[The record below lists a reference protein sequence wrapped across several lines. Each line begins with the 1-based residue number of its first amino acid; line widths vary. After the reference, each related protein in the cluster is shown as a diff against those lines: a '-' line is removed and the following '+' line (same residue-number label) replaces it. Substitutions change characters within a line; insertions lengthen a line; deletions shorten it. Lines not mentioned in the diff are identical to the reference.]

1 MRIPQRTAAA
11 ALALACTIG
20 IAACGGDNKGGN
32 ILGAGTTTATTA
44 ATAASSPA
52 SSSSGGSGSTDS
64 TATTSG
70 STASSGSSASAPD
83 ASTTTPSFSG
93 KGSSDLCGYAKQIE
107 DSQNLNDVFSG
118 DNPNLKDAYA
128 KLDNVFDQAV
138 SKSPAEIKPDMQTL
152 QKGFKAL
159 ENVLAKYDY
168 DIGKM
173 TQAAASDPSVMQQIQ
188 TFDTP
193 EFEAASSR
201 VDAYFENV
209 CGIKDTSTT

>member
-20 IAACGGDNKGGN
+20 IAACGGDNKGGGV
-32 ILGAGTTTATTA
+32 LGAGSTTATTVA
-44 ATAASSPA
+44 PATSSGASGGTASTDGTASTGASTATSASPA
-52 SSSSGGSGSTDS
+52 SGGADVN
-64 TATTSG
+64 TTS
-70 STASSGSSASAPD
+70 
-83 ASTTTPSFSG
+83 PSFSG

-107 DSQNLNDVFSG
+107 ASSNLNDVFSG
-118 DNPNLKDAYA
+118 DNPNLKDAYS
-128 KLDNVFDQAV
+128 KLDDVFNQAV

-159 ENVLAKYDY
+159 EDVLAKYDY
-168 DIGKM
+168 DISKM

-193 EFEAASSR
+193 EFEAASQR

-209 CGIKDTSTT
+209 CGIKNTSTT

>member
-20 IAACGGDNKGGN
+20 IAACGGDNKGGG
-32 ILGAGTTTATTA
+32 ILGSGTTTATTA
-44 ATAASSPA
+44 APAASPSA
-52 SSSSGGSGSTDS
+52 SAGTGSTES
-64 TATTSG
+64 TASTSG
-70 STASSGSSASAPD
+70 STASSESPANTAP

-107 DSQNLNDVFSG
+107 ASSNLNDVFSG
-118 DNPNLKDAYA
+118 DNPNLKEAYS
-128 KLDNVFDQAV
+128 KLDDVFNQAV

-159 ENVLAKYDY
+159 EDVLAKYDY
-168 DIGKM
+168 DISKM
-173 TQAAASDPSVMQQIQ
+173 TQAAASDPSVTQQIQ

-193 EFEAASSR
+193 EFQAASQR
-201 VDAYFENV
+201 VDAYFQNV
-209 CGIKDTSTT
+209 CGIKDTSTTT

>member
-20 IAACGGDNKGGN
+20 IAACGGDNKGGGV
-32 ILGAGTTTATTA
+32 LGAGTTAATTAASAATTTGSGASASSNGGGTATTA
-44 ATAASSPA
+44 
-52 SSSSGGSGSTDS
+52 
-64 TATTSG
+64 G
-70 STASSGSSASAPD
+70 STASSGSSASSAPD

-93 KGSSDLCGYAKQIE
+93 KGSGDLCGYAKQIE
-107 DSQNLNDVFSG
+107 DSQNLDNLFSG

-128 KLDNVFDQAV
+128 KLDDVFDKAV
-138 SKSPAEIKPDMQTL
+138 DKSPAEIKPDMQTL

-168 DIGKM
+168 DIAKM
-173 TQAAASDPSVMQQIQ
+173 TQAAASDPSVTQQLQ
-188 TFDTP
+188 NFDTP
-193 EFEAASSR
+193 EFEAASGR
-201 VDAYFENV
+201 VDAYFTNV